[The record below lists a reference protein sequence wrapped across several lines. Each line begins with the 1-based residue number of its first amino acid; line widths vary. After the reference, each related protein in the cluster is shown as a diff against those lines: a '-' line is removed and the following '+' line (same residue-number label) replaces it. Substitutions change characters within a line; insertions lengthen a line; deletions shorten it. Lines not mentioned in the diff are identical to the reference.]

1 MQPTVTE
8 WLGRLASGEISAREL
23 CAHYLARM
31 DAAAGLNS
39 VVYRDDEAA
48 LAAAG
53 EADAR
58 RRRGQEAPLLGIP
71 VTVKD
76 CIDVAGTPSSAGS
89 RARTDPPAVDAEV
102 VRRLKSAGAIVIG
115 QTNMPEL
122 GLAYETDNR
131 VYGRT
136 LHPFDPWRTPGGS
149 SGGEAAILA
158 ADASAAGIGTDGG
171 GSIRVPAAFCGLF
184 GLRPTAGRVPV
195 TGTWP
200 PGRSGSMFDM
210 LCVGPM
216 GRSTADIALFLEVL
230 SGPDLEDPFVPP
242 VPLRRHDTAG
252 AAGVAGLRIGWYI
265 EDGVAS
271 PVPAVRDAVR
281 LAATALADAGARVE
295 QTTPPDVGAATEIFF
310 RATAADGGAGIRALA
325 GDAEPDHTWHFCDLI
340 AKPPYGST
348 ESAADFFAIQ
358 DAMFA
363 LRARVRRWAAGFD
376 VIVAPVCAGTA
387 PLHNTPPAG
396 VPRADYLRYESFNY
410 THTYSV
416 AGLPAAAVPV
426 ATDAG
431 LPVGVQVIGPAWRED
446 LVLAASAALERA
458 FGGYRLTEPL
468 RAAVAACRPC

>member
-8 WLGRLASGEISAREL
+8 WLGKLASGEISAREL
-23 CAHYLARM
+23 CTHYLARM
-31 DAAAGLNS
+31 DDATGLNA

-48 LAAAG
+48 LAAADA
-53 EADAR
+53 ADAR
-58 RRRGQEAPLLGIP
+58 RRRGESAPLLGIP

-76 CIDVAGTPSSAGS
+76 CIDVAGTPSGAGS
-89 RARTDPPAVDAEV
+89 RARTDPPRADAEV
-102 VRRLKSAGAIVIG
+102 VRRLKRAGAIVVG
-115 QTNMPEL
+115 KTNMPEL

-136 LHPFDPWRTPGGS
+136 LHPLDPARTPGGS

-184 GLRPTAGRVPV
+184 GLRPTTGRVPV

-200 PGRSGSMFDM
+200 PGRAGSMFDM
-210 LCVGPM
+210 LCVGPL
-216 GRSTADIALFLEVL
+216 GRSTADLALLLEVL

-242 VPLRRHDTAG
+242 VPLRPYDG
-252 AAGVAGLRIGWYI
+252 AARAMTDLRVGWYI
-265 EDGVAS
+265 DDGVAS
-271 PVPAVRDAVR
+271 PAPVVREAVTRAVS
-281 LAATALADAGARVE
+281 ALAGAGARV
-295 QTTPPDVGAATEIFF
+295 QQATPPDVRAATGLFF
-310 RATAADGGAGIRALA
+310 RATAADNGAGIRALV
-325 GDAEPDHTWHFCDLI
+325 GDAEEDHTWHVLGLL

-358 DAMFA
+358 DEMFA
-363 LRARVRRWAAGFD
+363 LRARVRRWAADFD

-387 PLHNTPPAG
+387 PPHDTPPAN
-396 VPRADYLRYESFNY
+396 VPRAEYLRYESFNY
-410 THTYSV
+410 THTYSI
-416 AGLPAAAVPV
+416 AGLPATAIPV
-426 ATDAG
+426 AIDAG

-446 LVLAASAALERA
+446 LVLTASAALERA

-468 RAAVAACRPC
+468 RG

>member
-1 MQPTVTE
+1 MQPTVTG

-23 CAHYLARM
+23 CGHYLARM
-31 DAAAGLNS
+31 DAAAGLNA
-39 VVYRDDEAA
+39 VIHRDDDAA

-53 EADAR
+53 AADAR
-58 RRRGQEAPLLGIP
+58 RRHGEDAPLLGIP

-76 CIDVAGTPSSAGS
+76 CIDVAGTPSGAGS
-89 RARTDPPAVDAEV
+89 RARTDPPAADAEV

-136 LHPFDPWRTPGGS
+136 LHPFDPSRTPGGS

-184 GLRPTAGRVPV
+184 GLRPTTGRVPV

-200 PGRSGSMFDM
+200 PGRAGSMFDM
-210 LCVGPM
+210 LCVGPI
-216 GRSTADIALFLEVL
+216 GRSTADLALLLEVL
-230 SGPDLEDPFVPP
+230 SGPDLADPFVPP
-242 VPLRRHDTAG
+242 VPLRPYADAPETI
-252 AAGVAGLRIGWYI
+252 AGLRVGWYVD
-265 EDGVAS
+265 DGVAS
-271 PVPAVRDAVR
+271 PVPAVRDGVR

-295 QTTPPDVGAATEIFF
+295 ETTPPDVGTATELFF
-310 RATAADGGAGIRALA
+310 RATAADGGAGIRALV
-325 GDAEPDHTWHFCDLI
+325 GDAEEDHTWHFLDLI

-348 ESAADFFAIQ
+348 DSAADFFAIQ

-376 VIVAPVCAGTA
+376 VIVSPVCAGTA
-387 PLHNTPPAG
+387 PPHDTPPAG
-396 VPRADYLRYESFNY
+396 VPPENYLRYESFNY
-410 THTYSV
+410 THTCSV

-426 ATDAG
+426 AIDAG

-446 LVLAASAALERA
+446 LVLTVSAALERA

-468 RAAVAACRPC
+468 RGQLRID